1 MHSSLNSEECDCG
14 LEEDCNSKCCNPN
27 TCRLYSNA
35 TCATGFCCD
44 LETCTVR
51 PISYPCRSVQDSQC
65 DLPETCDGD
74 SEWCPVDTY
83 KHDGTECTNIE
94 QGYCYGGK
102 CNTHSSQCQFLWEGE
117 KANDLCYTF
126 FNNRSDERGNCG
138 WSTITEE
145 SEQLTVQR
153 RFHSCQTELD
163 TLCGLLF
170 CDMAVYKPRRITN
183 VLLYQNRNFVYPNF
197 CYLAAFDTGV

>member
-1 MHSSLNSEECDCG
+1 MSHELGHALGLTHTDGFVGDRCKCKGPVNSTLSTCIMHSSLNSEECDCG
-14 LEEDCNSKCCNPN
+14 PEEDCNSKCCNPN

-35 TCATGFCCD
+35 TCATGSCCD

-65 DLPETCDGD
+65 DLPETCDGN

-83 KHDGTECTNIE
+83 KRDGTECTNVE

-126 FNNRSDERGNCG
+126 FNNRCKRFSRLV
-138 WSTITEE
+138 TL
-145 SEQLTVQR
+145 LTM
-153 RFHSCQTELD
+153 D
-163 TLCGLLF
+163 
-170 CDMAVYKPRRITN
+170 
-183 VLLYQNRNFVYPNF
+183 
-197 CYLAAFDTGV
+197 